1 MQKKQMKKL
10 FEINMKNN
18 KLKNIIELRRRRR
31 SKERKIKQKQKKQQ
45 IYRLSFISFY

>member
-1 MQKKQMKKL
+1 MKKL

-18 KLKNIIELRRRRR
+18 KLKNIIELRRRR

-45 IYRLSFISFY
+45 IHRLSFISFY

>member
-18 KLKNIIELRRRRR
+18 KLKNIIELRRRR

>member
-18 KLKNIIELRRRRR
+18 KLKNIIELRRR

-45 IYRLSFISFY
+45 IHRLSFISFY